1 MIKEIIKS
9 FPNNIQKRIIT
20 TSKEFLYVDNTAHY
34 QSFFTF
40 TNDNNGKY
48 IRELDKEPCNY
59 MFYIEE
65 LREVL
70 KWIGQQ
76 D

>member
-1 MIKEIIKS
+1 VIKEIIKS

-34 QSFFTF
+34 KSFFTF

-48 IRELDKEPCNY
+48 TRELNKEPCNY

-70 KWIGQQ
+70 KE
-76 D
+76 